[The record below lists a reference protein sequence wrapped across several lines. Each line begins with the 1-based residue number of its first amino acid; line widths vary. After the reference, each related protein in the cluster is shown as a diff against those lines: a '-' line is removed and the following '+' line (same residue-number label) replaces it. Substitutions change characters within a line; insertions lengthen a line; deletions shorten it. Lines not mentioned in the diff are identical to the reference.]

1 MQEISKRIHNCCHE
15 ILSER
20 QRLIDITMLERGVI
34 EKMYKLDP
42 AKKREEKQKA
52 NERYS
57 TNLYQFIMNAC
68 RRYELRSEYVFKI
81 IHPQGNNWLNSIRKS
96 IDKSTRRKQ

>member
-42 AKKREEKQKA
+42 DKKREEKRKS

-81 IHPQGNNWLNSIRKS
+81 MHPQGNNWLNSIRKS
-96 IDKSTRRKQ
+96 IDKSTRKKQ